1 MNYLLQNQ
9 ASERLQFRP
18 IGKTDWESWLPFFKS
33 PEAMKHWP
41 MGNLT
46 PAEYAQEWYLKQWE
60 RYEKGWGG
68 MNALIEKKSG
78 LLVGHAGLLTQK
90 IEDTIELEVAYSLL
104 PQHWKKGFATEAALK
119 CKEVAFQ
126 QYATSRLIAMIASSN
141 ENSIAVAL
149 RIGLSFE
156 KSIQFQGINANV
168 FSLAADL

>member
-1 MNYLLQNQ
+1 MKYLLLNQ

-18 IGKTDWESWLPFFKS
+18 ITTIDWDSWLPFFKS
-33 PEAMKHWP
+33 PAAMKHWP

-46 PAEYAQEWYLKQWE
+46 TEEYAKQWYKKQQV

-78 LLVGHAGLLTQK
+78 KLVGHAGLLTQK
-90 IEDTIELEVAYSLL
+90 IEGKVELEVAYSLL
-104 PQHWKKGFATEAALK
+104 PQHWKKGYATEAALK

-126 QYATSRLIAMIASSN
+126 QKYAARLIAIIAQSN

-149 RIGLSFE
+149 RVGFSFE
-156 KSIQFQGINANV
+156 KSIQFQGINANI